1 MRSEPI
7 YRGDVGENTGLTIR
21 VKTNNTVLPI
31 SVADFKTYA
40 KVDTSADD
48 TLIELMIRS
57 VKDSGENTTRLTWF
71 TKTIV
76 AEWESHAR
84 SVDLPIGPHL
94 SIVKVEQYE
103 DGVYTTLTS
112 DDYTV
117 TGEDFKTLHFDDWGY
132 GLRVEFTAGYGAS
145 AANLPD
151 DLKLGVYKAT
161 LSAYED
167 RQNLAEGSF
176 TEIPG
181 GTKKFFAGRRRI
193 LI

>member
-1 MRSEPI
+1 VRSEPI
-7 YRGDVGENTGLTIR
+7 YRGDIGENTGLTIR

-31 SVADFKTYA
+31 SVSEFKTYA

-48 TLIELMIRS
+48 ALIESMIRS

-71 TKTIV
+71 TKTLV
-76 AEWESHAR
+76 AEWESHGR

-103 DGVYTTLTS
+103 DGVYTTIT
-112 DDYTV
+112 DYTV
-117 TGEDFKTLHFDDWGY
+117 TGEEFKTLHFDDWGY
-132 GLRVEFTAGYGAS
+132 GLRVEFTAGYGATAS
-145 AANLPD
+145 NLPD

-176 TEIPG
+176 TDIG

>member
-1 MRSEPI
+1 VRSEPI
-7 YRGDVGENTGLTIR
+7 YIGDVGENTGLTIR

-31 SVADFKTYA
+31 SVAEFKAYA
-40 KVDTSADD
+40 KIDTSADD
-48 TLIELMIRS
+48 ALIESMIRS
-57 VKDSGENTTRLTWF
+57 VKDSGESTTRLTWF
-71 TKTIV
+71 TKTLV

-84 SVDLPIGPHL
+84 SVDLPVGPHL

-103 DGVYTTLTS
+103 DGIYTTIT
-112 DDYTV
+112 DYRV
-117 TGEDFKTLHFDDWGY
+117 TGEVFKTLHFDDWGY
-132 GLRVEFTAGYGAS
+132 GLRVEFTAGFGAS
-145 AANLPD
+145 ASNLPD

-176 TEIPG
+176 ADLG

>member
-1 MRSEPI
+1 VRSEPI

-21 VKTNNTVLPI
+21 VKTGNTVLPI
-31 SVADFKTYA
+31 SVAEFKTYA

-48 TLIELMIRS
+48 ALIESMIRS

-71 TKTIV
+71 TKTLV
-76 AEWESHAR
+76 AEWESHGR
-84 SVDLPIGPHL
+84 SVNLPVGPHL

-103 DGVYTTLTS
+103 DGVYTTIT
-112 DDYTV
+112 DYRV

-145 AANLPD
+145 ASNLPD

-176 TEIPG
+176 TEIAG

>member
-1 MRSEPI
+1 MRSEAL
-7 YRGDVGENTGLTIR
+7 YRGDVGDNTGLTIR
-21 VKTNNTVLPI
+21 VKTDNSVLPI
-31 SVADFKTYA
+31 SVAEFKAYA
-40 KVDTSADD
+40 KIETTADD
-48 TLIELMIRS
+48 ALIESMIRS

-71 TKTIV
+71 TKTLV

-84 SVDLPIGPHL
+84 SVDLPIGPHI

-103 DGVYTTLTS
+103 DGVYTTIT
-112 DDYTV
+112 DYTV
-117 TGEDFKTLHFDDWGY
+117 TGEVFKTLHFDDWGY

-145 AANLPD
+145 ASALPD
-151 DLKLGVYKAT
+151 DLKLGTYKAV

-176 TEIPG
+176 SDLG

-193 LI
+193 VI

>member
-1 MRSEPI
+1 VRSEPI

-31 SVADFKTYA
+31 SVSEFKTYA

-48 TLIELMIRS
+48 ALIESMIRS

-71 TKTIV
+71 TKTLV

-103 DGVYTTLTS
+103 DGVYTTIT
-112 DDYTV
+112 DYTV

-145 AANLPD
+145 ASNLPD
-151 DLKLGVYKAT
+151 DLKLGTYKAV

-176 TEIPG
+176 ADLG

>member
-1 MRSEPI
+1 VRNDAI

-31 SVADFKTYA
+31 SVSEFKTYA

-48 TLIELMIRS
+48 TLIESMIRS

-71 TKTIV
+71 TKTLV
-76 AEWESHAR
+76 AEWESHGQ
-84 SVDLPIGPHL
+84 SVDLPVGPHL
-94 SIVKVEQYE
+94 SIIKVEQYE
-103 DGVYTTLTS
+103 DGVYTTTT
-112 DDYTV
+112 DYTV

-132 GLRVEFTAGYGAS
+132 GLRVEFTAGYGATAS
-145 AANLPD
+145 SLPD

-181 GTKKFFAGRRRI
+181 GTKKYFAGRRRI

>member
-31 SVADFKTYA
+31 SVSEFKTYA

-48 TLIELMIRS
+48 ALIELMIRS

-71 TKTIV
+71 TKTLV
-76 AEWESHAR
+76 AEWESHGQ
-84 SVDLPIGPHL
+84 SVDLPVGPHL

-103 DGVYTTLTS
+103 DGVYHTIT
-112 DDYTV
+112 DYTV
-117 TGEDFKTLHFDDWGY
+117 TGEGFKTLHFDDWGY
-132 GLRVEFTAGYGAS
+132 GLRVEFTAGYGES

-181 GTKKFFAGRRRI
+181 GTKKYFAGRRRI

>member
-103 DGVYTTLTS
+103 DGVYTTLTT

-117 TGEDFKTLHFDDWGY
+117 TGEDFLTLHFDDWGY

>member
-1 MRSEPI
+1 
-7 YRGDVGENTGLTIR
+7 VGENTGLTIR

-48 TLIELMIRS
+48 ALIELMIRS

-71 TKTIV
+71 TKTLV
-76 AEWESHAR
+76 AEWESHGR

-103 DGVYTTLTS
+103 DGVYTTTT
-112 DDYTV
+112 DYTV

-132 GLRVEFTAGYGAS
+132 GLRVEFTAGYGATAS
-145 AANLPD
+145 NLPD

>member
-117 TGEDFKTLHFDDWGY
+117 TGEDFLTLHFDDWGY
-132 GLRVEFTAGYGAS
+132 GLRVEFTAGYGAT

>member
-1 MRSEPI
+1 VRSEPI

-48 TLIELMIRS
+48 TLIESMIRS

-103 DGVYTTLTS
+103 DGVYTTTT
-112 DDYTV
+112 DYTV

>member
-1 MRSEPI
+1 VRSEPI

-48 TLIELMIRS
+48 ALIELMIRS

-103 DGVYTTLTS
+103 DGVYTTLTT

-117 TGEDFKTLHFDDWGY
+117 TGEDFLTLHFDDWGY

>member
-1 MRSEPI
+1 VRSEPI
-7 YRGDVGENTGLTIR
+7 YRGDAGENTGLTIR

-31 SVADFKTYA
+31 SVSEFKTYA

-71 TKTIV
+71 TKTLV
-76 AEWESHAR
+76 AEWESHGQ
-84 SVDLPIGPHL
+84 SVDLPVGPHL
-94 SIVKVEQYE
+94 SIIKVEQYE
-103 DGVYTTLTS
+103 DGVYTTTT
-112 DDYTV
+112 DYTV

-132 GLRVEFTAGYGAS
+132 GLRVEFTAGYGATAS
-145 AANLPD
+145 SLPD

-181 GTKKFFAGRRRI
+181 GTKKYFAGRRRI

>member
-1 MRSEPI
+1 M
-7 YRGDVGENTGLTIR
+7 GENTGLTIR

-31 SVADFKTYA
+31 SVSDFKTYA
-40 KVDTSADD
+40 KIDTTADD
-48 TLIELMIRS
+48 PLIELMIRS

-71 TKTIV
+71 TKTLV
-76 AEWESHAR
+76 AEWESHGQ
-84 SVDLPIGPHL
+84 SVDLPVGPHQ

-103 DGVYTTLTS
+103 DGVYHTIT
-112 DDYTV
+112 DYTV
-117 TGEDFKTLHFDDWGY
+117 TGEGFKTLHFDDWGY
-132 GLRVEFTAGYGAS
+132 GLRVEFTAGYGESAS
-145 AANLPD
+145 SLPD

-181 GTKKFFAGRRRI
+181 GTKKYFAGRRRI

>member
-1 MRSEPI
+1 VRNEAI
-7 YRGDVGENTGLTIR
+7 YRGDAGENTGLTIR

-31 SVADFKTYA
+31 SVSEFKTYA
-40 KVDTSADD
+40 KIDTTADD
-48 TLIELMIRS
+48 ALIELMIRS

-71 TKTIV
+71 TKTLV
-76 AEWESHAR
+76 AEWESHGQ
-84 SVDLPIGPHL
+84 SVDLPVGPHQ

-103 DGVYTTLTS
+103 DGVYHTITT

-117 TGEDFKTLHFDDWGY
+117 TGEGFLTLHFNDWGY
-132 GLRVEFTAGYGAS
+132 GLRVEFTAGYGATAS
-145 AANLPD
+145 NLPD

-176 TEIPG
+176 TEILG

>member
-1 MRSEPI
+1 VRSEPI

-31 SVADFKTYA
+31 SVSEFKTYA

-48 TLIELMIRS
+48 ALIESMIRS

-71 TKTIV
+71 TKTLV
-76 AEWESHAR
+76 AEWESHGR

-103 DGVYTTLTS
+103 DGVYTTIT
-112 DDYTV
+112 DYTV

-132 GLRVEFTAGYGAS
+132 GLRVEFTAGYGATAS
-145 AANLPD
+145 NLPD

-176 TEIPG
+176 TEIAG